1 MADRVLNIPDEP
13 KEANYIIAYI
23 DLLGTKEK
31 ISQGKGTKVFENIYN
46 AFLLAGN
53 IMPQMKDLNYSQMK
67 VKVFSDNIILA
78 YPVAESLESGDV
90 LSSYK
95 IMISY
100 LKFFLYILLKHNV
113 LFRGAISINKLMI
126 NDLIV
131 WGEGLSEVVYLEENV
146 AIYPRIVLSDRLTR
160 FFKDFSFDEHLYCGE
175 LMCAID
181 FDDCYYYDFIDYED
195 FEAADFLLEI
205 SFKNI
210 IEKINKETNPKVLQK
225 YKWFKNYLDMA
236 QIIFDEYTQHRKDL

>member
-1 MADRVLNIPDEP
+1 MTDKILNIPDEP
-13 KEANYIIAYI
+13 QEANYIIAYI

-31 ISQGKGTKVFENIYN
+31 INQGKGLNVFKNIYN

-53 IMPQMKDLNYSQMK
+53 IMPQMKTLNYSEMK
-67 VKVFSDNIILA
+67 AKVFSDNIILA
-78 YPVAESLESGDV
+78 YPVTDPLNQNDV

-95 IMISY
+95 VMISY
-100 LKFFLYILLKHNV
+100 LGFFLYILLKNDV
-113 LFRGAISINKLMI
+113 LFRGAITINKLMI

-160 FFKDFSFDEHLYCGE
+160 FFKDYSFDEHLYCGE

-195 FEAADFLLEI
+195 FEAADLLLEI

-210 IEKINKETNPKVLQK
+210 REKINKETTPKVLQK

-236 QIIFDEYTQHRKDL
+236 QIIFDEYSQKEDS

>member
-1 MADRVLNIPDEP
+1 MTQGVIMADRVLNIPDEP

-146 AIYPRIVLSDRLTR
+146 ANRGSKT
-160 FFKDFSFDEHLYCGE
+160 C
-175 LMCAID
+175 
-181 FDDCYYYDFIDYED
+181 
-195 FEAADFLLEI
+195 
-205 SFKNI
+205 
-210 IEKINKETNPKVLQK
+210 
-225 YKWFKNYLDMA
+225 
-236 QIIFDEYTQHRKDL
+236 